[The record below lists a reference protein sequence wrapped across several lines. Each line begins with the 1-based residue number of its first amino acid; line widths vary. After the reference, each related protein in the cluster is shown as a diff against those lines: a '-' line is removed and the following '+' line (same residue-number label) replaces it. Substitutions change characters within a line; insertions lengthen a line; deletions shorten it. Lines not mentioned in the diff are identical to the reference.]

1 MGTPL
6 RSTLSRA
13 ISCALLTAAAT
24 ADASPWTL
32 PRGTLVVTGSY
43 SYQSATQEFIESGG
57 ARNFPL
63 RGRYIGSTYALGFR
77 FAPIDGLELELGVP
91 VRTVSYASDPV
102 VLLERPMGSS
112 EPELDYYQRNVI
124 NLSRTASG
132 LGDLSFAARWRLML
146 QPFPLAL
153 ELRAKLPTGYAQPQ
167 GTFGDRP
174 QTSGE
179 FLGNVQ
185 RWVSPDNVRDD
196 VTLGDG
202 QLDVGL
208 NVLFGYAF
216 RTRTFVRVDAGY
228 NLRLGGAGDQVIG
241 ALRAGQ
247 GFGERFLIYGWAQLA
262 YTVTEGRLLGV
273 SVAAID
279 PNLPATEYA
288 GARNLLLRELRLE
301 RDQIDVG
308 GGFIVRIT
316 QEVELNVGYAR
327 TLWGRNTAAVDSLS
341 LGLGVRTRIWGGP

>member
-1 MGTPL
+1 MRSPL
-6 RSTLSRA
+6 SCAL
-13 ISCALLTAAAT
+13 SCALLTAATA

-63 RGRYIGSTYALGFR
+63 RGRYVGNTYALTTR

-91 VRTVSYASDPV
+91 VRTVSYTSDPV
-102 VLLERPMGSS
+102 VLLARPMGST

-124 NLSRTASG
+124 NLARTASG
-132 LGDLSFAARWRLML
+132 IGDLSLAARWRLRL

-153 ELRAKLPTGYAQPQ
+153 ELRAKVPTGYAQPQ

-174 QTSGE
+174 RTREE
-179 FLGNVQ
+179 FLANVT
-185 RWVSPDNVRDD
+185 RWVSPENVRDD

-202 QLDVGL
+202 QLDMGL
-208 NVLFGYAF
+208 NVLLGYAF
-216 RTRTFVRVDAGY
+216 STRTFLRIDAGY
-228 NLRLGGAGDQVIG
+228 NLRLGSAGDQVVG

-247 GFGERFLIYGWAQLA
+247 GIGERVLLYGWAQLA
-262 YTVTEGRLLGV
+262 YTVTEGRPLGV

-279 PNLPATEYA
+279 PNLPATEYSG
-288 GARNLLLRELRLE
+288 GANLLLRELRLE
-301 RDQIDVG
+301 RDQLDVG
-308 GGFIVRIT
+308 GGVIVRIT
-316 QEVELNVGYAR
+316 REVELNLGYGR

-341 LGLGVRTRIWGGP
+341 ISLGVRTQLRGGR